1 MRRLFAPA
9 LLVAG
14 ASLCLALGCSRQER
28 EYPQTARE
36 GFIASCMEAARE
48 KLAENHDAQK
58 DTEEQARVY
67 CECSLRK
74 VMVRIPYDEFA
85 KFDKAIRSGSPIDQE
100 TAQKLQ
106 ATVTECQAEAAKS
119 K

>member
-1 MRRLFAPA
+1 
-9 LLVAG
+9 
-14 ASLCLALGCSRQER
+14 
-28 EYPQTARE
+28 
-36 GFIASCMEAARE
+36 MEAARE
-48 KLAENHDAQK
+48 KLDEDNGAKGKNPED
-58 DTEEQARVY
+58 QARVY

-85 KFDKAIRSGSPIDQE
+85 KFDKAIRSGSPIDPD

-106 ATVTECQAEAAKS
+106 ATVTECQAEAAKD